1 MIKKKNL
8 LPSENSTK
16 FGHSSQKANW
26 AYKKYK
32 WKLHKI
38 MVQIFNKNCN
48 ICESVF
54 QNRFVVYRLR
64 WFQQLIEFGFR
75 KKNF

>member
-1 MIKKKNL
+1 
-8 LPSENSTK
+8 
-16 FGHSSQKANW
+16 
-26 AYKKYK
+26 
-32 WKLHKI
+32 

-48 ICESVF
+48 ICKSVF